1 MVILAAAL
9 AIVVV
14 LVENNELCRDVVD
27 MVLTRDVTVVEM
39 RHRVVVGEMIVT
51 NADVNDGP
59 PPPPARKDDNNVRL
73 RRKQTSAPP
82 RDVRRRWLVMAE
94 REPRQ
99 SQNRGTICMLSYRR
113 YLFEATKKHIP

>member
-1 MVILAAAL
+1 MVILEAAL

-27 MVLTRDVTVVEM
+27 IVLTRDVTVG
-39 RHRVVVGEMIVT
+39 RHRVDVGEMIVT

-73 RRKQTSAPP
+73 RRK
-82 RDVRRRWLVMAE
+82 
-94 REPRQ
+94 
-99 SQNRGTICMLSYRR
+99 
-113 YLFEATKKHIP
+113 

>member
-14 LVENNELCRDVVD
+14 LVENNELRRDVVD
-27 MVLTRDVTVVEM
+27 IVLTRDVTVG

-73 RRKQTSAPP
+73 RRK
-82 RDVRRRWLVMAE
+82 
-94 REPRQ
+94 
-99 SQNRGTICMLSYRR
+99 
-113 YLFEATKKHIP
+113 